1 MKILIVDDEFINRA
15 LLANILFNA
24 GYKDC
29 IEAKN
34 GREAIALLCN
44 LFHNFEC
51 MTNA

>member
-34 GREAIALLCN
+34 GSDGLKELYKNNKVDLIFLSI
-44 LFHNFEC
+44 
-51 MTNA
+51 